1 LEDNFRTCQKE
12 YKGVAFSFARLGT
25 DRRGAVALE
34 MPIVFTFIMFSLLF
48 PLADVAIAGFQFISA
63 HQAMRDLGQWLQYH
77 LPPDV
82 TITNTGGS
90 GTWLSSAQSAG
101 SAMGGSFSNLQVLCG
116 TTLCSASN
124 PGNGTPPLPKYYTF
138 STTVTVAPMVLTAV
152 LCPGGNCSYTLTY
165 SERFQ

>member
-1 LEDNFRTCQKE
+1 M
-12 YKGVAFSFARLGT
+12 VFSLARLGA

-34 MPIVFTFIMFSLLF
+34 MPIIFSFIMFSLLF

-82 TITNTGGS
+82 TVANTGGT

-101 SAMGGSFSNLQVLCG
+101 TAMGGTFSNLQVFCG
-116 TTLCSASN
+116 TALC
-124 PGNGTPPLPKYYTF
+124 
-138 STTVTVAPMVLTAV
+138 
-152 LCPGGNCSYTLTY
+152 
-165 SERFQ
+165 